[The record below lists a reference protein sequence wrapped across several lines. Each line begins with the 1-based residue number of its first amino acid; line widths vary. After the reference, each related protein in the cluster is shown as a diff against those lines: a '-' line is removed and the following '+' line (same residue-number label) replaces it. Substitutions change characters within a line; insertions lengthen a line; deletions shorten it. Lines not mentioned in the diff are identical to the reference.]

1 MPEFPLFLAE
11 IDVQSISCVRFTMP
25 ANDIGR
31 DDVQIYV
38 EYGISISDDQKLT
51 CNVWAYILN
60 TSLKGYLLTIDVDKP
75 EKSEDKIDVILKALN
90 GSNDFYA
97 VLHHYLTWADENLL
111 RKENR

>member
-1 MPEFPLFLAE
+1 MFKVFHVFGLLCLQT
-11 IDVQSISCVRFTMP
+11 ILVVTMSKS
-25 ANDIGR
+25 
-31 DDVQIYV
+31 YV

-51 CNVWAYILN
+51 CNVWAHILN
-60 TSLKGYLLTIDVDKP
+60 TPLKGYLLTIDVDKP

-97 VLHHYLTWADENLL
+97 VLHHYLAWADENLL